1 MVKVSASVRE
11 RQLEKEREKQARAAR
26 EAAIVVEN
34 FPIVIGDAA
43 QKKQEVLLKRLDHPV
58 HLSKKCTLDILRTS
72 KQALKLFLR
81 SKSKQTILNF

>member
-43 QKKQEVLLKRLDHPV
+43 QKKQEVLL
-58 HLSKKCTLDILRTS
+58 
-72 KQALKLFLR
+72 
-81 SKSKQTILNF
+81 